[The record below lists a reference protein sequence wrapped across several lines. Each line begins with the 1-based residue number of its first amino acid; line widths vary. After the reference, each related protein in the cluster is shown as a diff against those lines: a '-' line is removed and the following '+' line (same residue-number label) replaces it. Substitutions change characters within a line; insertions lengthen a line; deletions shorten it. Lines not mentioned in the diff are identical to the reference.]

1 MKLAL
6 GTVVAYPPHGVGRV
20 AGREKRDV
28 GGVQQEVVVV
38 ALGDGLTVSLPLE
51 RARELLRPPVDEA
64 GLRRVRDTLRQD
76 GELSD
81 EIWSKRLR
89 LGQEQLRRGD
99 PQELAALV
107 RDGAQRDRV
116 LTARGTGSKLAVSER
131 SLCKRARELLSSEI
145 GLVRG
150 LGQEEAEA
158 WIDEQLLPQG
168 G

>member
-1 MKLAL
+1 M
-6 GTVVAYPPHGVGRV
+6 GRVSGRETRVVDGVG
-20 AGREKRDV
+20 
-28 GGVQQEVVVV
+28 QEVVIV
-38 ALGDGLTVSLPLE
+38 ALAEGLTVTLPLE

-64 GLRRVRDTLRQD
+64 GLRRVRETLRED

-81 EIWSKRLR
+81 AIWSTRLR

-107 RDGAQRDRV
+107 RDGAQRDRA
-116 LTARGTGSKLAVSER
+116 LSAGGKASKLSVSER

-145 GLVRG
+145 GFVRG
-150 LGQEEAEA
+150 LGQAEAEA
-158 WIDEQLLPQG
+158 WIDEQLVPQG